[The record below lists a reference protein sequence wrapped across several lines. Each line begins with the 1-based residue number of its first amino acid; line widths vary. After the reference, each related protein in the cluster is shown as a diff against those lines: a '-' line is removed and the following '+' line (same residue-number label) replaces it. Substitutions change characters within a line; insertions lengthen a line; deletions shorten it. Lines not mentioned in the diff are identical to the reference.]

1 LTSFAPFFFPFLDE
15 FIFKE
20 FFGKFNAMSSRS
32 GLIFFVLMIF
42 GSSPARFNT
51 LAWVTGPSK
60 QKNHMVRT
68 SSYKVPSSL
77 FAPHI
82 NKNTGGSFLHSS
94 VMSPQK
100 SDKGAD
106 HIDEEDDSD
115 DDDYDY
121 VMKNYEEDHRVQQQN
136 LSLLCNLFEFEPKNL
151 LRFETTDSG
160 VRGIYLNR
168 FVKSDEIIM
177 KIPLN
182 FCLSD
187 NQSPSWLSKEVKN
200 DPNRSTSRL
209 AARWIEMHMQMQMK
223 NIIPSTTTTN
233 DKQQSR
239 EEECYHVWS
248 SLIPDPEFLKASLP
262 VHWPEATVENAR
274 STALELAADS
284 AFFERAEAVDDLI
297 NGLQRSP
304 YIDLFSKDGGMN
316 MKRLAHHALDLV
328 QTRSCHLED
337 TQRESVDVVEY
348 RRVLAPIFD
357 FINHGSRN
365 TDSSN
370 ACFALEHE
378 TEPNSNE
385 RYLVVR
391 SLNDIDQNQEVKI
404 DYGTNARP
412 EWRCLLSYGFV
423 PEYNQK
429 RIMVDYDEDEDDEEG
444 ENLAE
449 VYMKGKRYEVT
460 DDTVPVEMV
469 ADATAFQRVEPLSD
483 DDEANNDNE
492 ESLEIVLT
500 AEIAL
505 RISERISDAAYYL
518 LLEPEQI
525 LDIHDDNDKDQ
536 PTTFEIISKKLAAS
550 LRWSQHR
557 TLLACADGL
566 RRYAK
571 ESKEESSYQ

>member
-1 LTSFAPFFFPFLDE
+1 
-15 FIFKE
+15 
-20 FFGKFNAMSSRS
+20 MSSRN

-42 GSSPARFNT
+42 GSLSARFNT
-51 LAWVTGPSK
+51 LAWVTSPSK
-60 QKNHMVRT
+60 QKNRMVRS

-77 FAPHI
+77 FAPQI
-82 NKNTGGSFLHSS
+82 NKNTGGSCLHSS
-94 VMSPQK
+94 VMSPKK
-100 SDKGAD
+100 SDKSAD
-106 HIDEEDDSD
+106 YIDVD
-115 DDDYDY
+115 DDDDDNDYDY
-121 VMKNYEEDHRVQQQN
+121 VMKNYEEDHRVQQEK
-136 LSLLCNLFEFEPKNL
+136 LSLLCNLLEFEPKNL
-151 LRFETTDSG
+151 LRFETSDSG

-168 FVKSDEIIM
+168 SVKSDEIIM

-209 AARWIEMHMQMQMK
+209 AARWIEMYMQMQMK
-223 NIIPSTTTTN
+223 NNIPSTTTN

-239 EEECYHVWS
+239 EEECYYVWS
-248 SLIPDPEFLKASLP
+248 SLLPDLEYLKASLP

-274 STALELAADS
+274 STTLELAADS

-304 YIDLFSKDGGMN
+304 YIDLFSKNSGMN
-316 MKRLAHHALDLV
+316 MRMLANHALDLV

-337 TQRESVDVVEY
+337 TQSVDVVEY

-365 TDSSN
+365 TDSAN
-370 ACFALEHE
+370 ACFDLEHE

-391 SLNDIDQNQEVKI
+391 PLDDIDQNQEVKI

-429 RIMVDYDEDEDDEEG
+429 RIMDNGDDEDDEEG

-469 ADATAFQRVEPLSD
+469 ADATAFQRVEPLSY
-483 DDEANNDNE
+483 DDEADNDNE

-505 RISERISDAAYYL
+505 RISKRISDAAYYL

-525 LDIHDDNDKDQ
+525 LDIHDDNDEDQ
-536 PTTFEIISKKLAAS
+536 PTPFEIISKKLAAS

-571 ESKEESSYQ
+571 ESKEESSYQWRRF